1 MNCEETINLMDGY
14 LDGELDPITSQ
25 KIEQHLRGCRGCEQ
39 AYKAH
44 RALVRTIASAV
55 PYYKAPAE
63 LRQRIQSSLWN
74 EIGAKATHK
83 GTRGSQVLRT
93 RKQPEPRAVPFG
105 MPWNWLNLFSGRG
118 SATLTISPALI
129 AGAGLVFAAAIIF
142 AAIIVLNVAPRLQ
155 RPGADQFL
163 ATQLIASHVRSLM
176 ANHLTDV
183 ASSDQHTVK
192 PWLDAKLDFAP
203 AVVDLGGD
211 GFPLVGGRLDYLDN
225 RTVAALVYQRRKH
238 FINVFAWPAESGR
251 TETAK
256 TMTRQG
262 YHLLHWVDSDINY
275 WAVSDVSDNELQ
287 TFKQLFEKQLSHH

>member
-1 MNCEETINLMDGY
+1 MNCEEATKLMDGY

-25 KIEQHLRGCRGCEQ
+25 TIEQHLRECRKRDQ

-44 RALVRTIASAV
+44 GSLIRAMGNAA

-63 LRQRIQSSLWN
+63 LRERIQSSLRE
-74 EIGAKATHK
+74 EIAERP
-83 GTRGSQVLRT
+83 TRNVVRDVRQVFRRNQPELRT
-93 RKQPEPRAVPFG
+93 SLWG
-105 MPWNWLNLFSGRG
+105 TPWSWPGL
-118 SATLTISPALI
+118 
-129 AGAGLVFAAAIIF
+129 AGLGVAAAIIF
-142 AAIIVLNVAPRLQ
+142 AAIITLNLVPRLQ

-203 AVVDLGGD
+203 PVVDLSSE

-225 RTVAALVYQRRKH
+225 HSVAALVYQKRKH
-238 FINVFAWPAESGR
+238 SINLFVWPAPSGAAI
-251 TETAK
+251 TPKAIS
-256 TMTRQG
+256 RQG
-262 YHLLHWVDSDINY
+262 YQLLHWVDSDFNY
-275 WAVSDVSDNELQ
+275 WAVSDVSDRSE
-287 TFKQLFEKQLSHH
+287 E